1 MPLAIRK
8 IKRQI
13 RSVKNT
19 QKITKAMEMVS
30 ASKMR
35 KAVAAALLSRDYSET
50 AWKAV
55 LRVAQKS
62 DPALHPL
69 LNQSK
74 QIKKIGILLLSSN
87 RGLCGAFNQQIIK
100 KALSFVATQAPT
112 AELEFI
118 TYGRKGAAASVKND
132 LKVVADFPKSE
143 VLADLSEMRFLSQAV
158 LDGFLNQKY
167 DRVVLVFTD
176 FISPL
181 KQKPVIKQLLP
192 LNLAA
197 ISEDEKKLLK
207 EIQEQDQ
214 IDAGEYLFEPSADFV
229 LRTFL
234 PRLLELQIYQAVLES
249 NASEHSSR
257 MLAMRNAS
265 DAAGGLLSDLTLG
278 FNKARQAS
286 ITQEINEISVS
297 KAVLEN

>member
-1 MPLAIRK
+1 MALAIRK

-13 RSVKNT
+13 KSVKNT

-35 KAVAAALLSRDYSET
+35 KAVASTLLSRDYAET

-62 DPALHPL
+62 DKELHPL

-74 QIKKIGILLLSSN
+74 EIKKIGILLLSSN

-100 KALSFVATQAPT
+100 KALSFVAAQAPS

-118 TYGRKGAAASVKND
+118 TYGRKGAGACVKNGF
-132 LKVVADFPKSE
+132 KVVADFPKSE
-143 VLADLSEMRFLSQAV
+143 VLADLSEMRFLSQAA
-158 LDGFLNQKY
+158 LDGFLIQKY
-167 DRVVLVFTD
+167 DRVVLMFTD

-192 LNLAA
+192 LNLTA
-197 ISEDEKKLLK
+197 ISDEEKKLLK
-207 EIQEQDQ
+207 EIEEQDQ
-214 IDAGEYLFEPSADFV
+214 VDPGEYLFEPSADFV

-249 NASEHSSR
+249 NASEHSAR

-265 DAAGGLLSDLTLG
+265 DAAGSLLSDLTLG
-278 FNKARQAS
+278 FNKARQAG

>member
-1 MPLAIRK
+1 MALAIRK

-13 RSVKNT
+13 KSVKNT

-35 KAVAAALLSRDYSET
+35 KAVSSALLSRDYSET

-62 DPALHPL
+62 DKELHPL

-100 KALSFVATQAPT
+100 KALSFVAAQAPT

-118 TYGRKGAAASVKND
+118 TYGRKGATALVKNG
-132 LKVVADFPKSE
+132 LMVTADFPKSE
-143 VLADLSEMRFLSQAV
+143 VLSDLSEMRFLSQAA
-158 LDGFLNQKY
+158 LDGFLIQKY

-176 FISPL
+176 FISAL

-214 IDAGEYLFEPSADFV
+214 IDAGEYLFEPDADFV

-265 DAAGGLLSDLTLG
+265 DAAGSLLDDLTLG
-278 FNKARQAS
+278 FNKARQAG
-286 ITQEINEISVS
+286 ITQELAEISVS
-297 KAVLEN
+297 KASLE